1 MFSKIFKFPVII
13 LFLTGIA
20 FFLILG
26 CTSDESYDNSNFV
39 SEVNT
44 ALPDNSTTTIP
55 FVVVGN
61 NGAIFTSS
69 DGASWDNRSID
80 NETLNLNAVTYGNGI
95 FVAVARKDRIYYSTD
110 TITWSKTGIG
120 DDTYVIND
128 VVYGNGI
135 FVGVGI
141 NGTIIRSTDGKTW
154 IPISYLG
161 AGSDIL
167 KGIAYGSDYFL
178 THHGSEDYFS
188 VNGLVWGYV
197 SHTDISVKD
206 IIYLNGNFIIL
217 PDASNSIYSSVS
229 GSSWTTSSTGAPG
242 SLSTI
247 AYGNGKY
254 VALSESND
262 IWYTSDIT
270 SSFTQLSG
278 ASKIASGGKITYRN
292 NIFISVGTSNVTN
305 EAGGSNTYATI
316 QTSSDGINWTIV
328 YRPAVSG
335 LTFYNVY

>member
-1 MFSKIFKFPVII
+1 MYSKYFQLLSFSIITSSVII
-13 LFLTGIA
+13 F
-20 FFLILG
+20 G
-26 CTSDESYDNSNFV
+26 CTSDESYDNSGFV

-44 ALPDNSTTTIP
+44 ALPDTDTDTDTDIP

-61 NGAIFTSS
+61 AGAIYTSS
-69 DGASWDNRSID
+69 DGVSWDNRSIL
-80 NETLNLNAVTYGNGI
+80 NESQNFNAVTYGNGI
-95 FVAVARKDRIYYSTD
+95 FVAVALKGRIYYSTD

-120 DDTYVIND
+120 DDSEVIND

-135 FVGVGI
+135 FIGVGI

-154 IPISYLG
+154 IPISYSQVG
-161 AGSDIL
+161 TNNL
-167 KGIAYGSDYFL
+167 KGIAYGADYFL
-178 THHGSEDYFS
+178 THHGSEDYLS
-188 VNGLVWGYV
+188 INGLVWSYV
-197 SHTDISVKD
+197 AHSAISVKD

-217 PDASNSIYSSVS
+217 RDTSNCIYSSVS

-242 SLSTI
+242 SLNTI

-254 VALSESND
+254 VALSTSND

-278 ASKIASGGKITYRN
+278 ASKIASDGKITYRN
-292 NIFISVGTSNVTN
+292 NIFLSVGTSNVTN
-305 EAGGSNTYATI
+305 EDGGSNTYATI

-328 YRPAVSG
+328 FRPAVTG